1 MSSRHVLQ
9 AGPCIFSRLEGED
22 DVVASRSSCY
32 VVLTPSC
39 TLCFE
44 SEETFDDG
52 HNPVEVLDVNECAI
66 MLDGA
71 TSADNEQARDAVILR
86 FGDHSVGLRS
96 AGPAKGW
103 STALR
108 SVQLA
113 NVLHWSTRKLVTWAS
128 QLADWVPTAVEWLS
142 AQQMTGKTLAQVSA
156 LWLLS
161 LLSLSLLSLLFSLFL
176 LFLH

>member
-1 MSSRHVLQ
+1 MSTRHVLQ

-22 DVVASRSSCY
+22 GVVASQSLCH

-39 TLCFE
+39 ALCFE

-52 HNPVEVLDVNECAI
+52 HNPVEVLDVNECAVV
-66 MLDGA
+66 LDGA
-71 TSADNEQARDAVILR
+71 ASAENAQARDAVILR

-108 SVQLA
+108 AVQLA
-113 NVLHWSTRKLVTWAS
+113 NMLHWSTRKLVTWVS
-128 QLADWVPTAVEWLS
+128 QLADWGPIAVEWLS
-142 AQQMTGKTLAQVSA
+142 AQQMTGQTLAQVSA

-161 LLSLSLLSLLFSLFL
+161 QCERL
-176 LFLH
+176 